1 MGLEDEKVPP
11 LWGEWG
17 GPQSRVAPGVEHSAP
32 PSSLAG
38 LRHLFSSGRQEV
50 RLGS

>member
-17 GPQSRVAPGVEHSAP
+17 GPGWHLVLSIQLHRHHSQA
-32 PSSLAG
+32 
-38 LRHLFSSGRQEV
+38 
-50 RLGS
+50 